1 MPSEAPPLRLMVV
14 AGEPSGDALGAQ
26 LMAGLKEMRPSVQFT
41 GVGGPLMEAQG
52 LKSLYSLA
60 DTSVMGLKE
69 VVPKIPR
76 ILQRVR
82 EAAAFAIATKPDLV
96 ILIDSPDFTHR
107 IARRLKRL
115 APKLTVVKYV
125 APQVWASRPWRA
137 KKLAE
142 FVDHLLALLPFEP
155 EFFERYGLP
164 TYFVGHPVIERMPQ
178 LAANAG
184 DAFRARYNIPPDAP
198 LLAVLPGSRSNEI
211 RFIMPQ
217 FLETAR
223 RINAQLPAL
232 HIVVPTVAHVRARVE
247 EGLKSLEVPHVV
259 VESETDKF
267 AALRAATA
275 ALAAS
280 GTVTTEVALAGTP
293 QVVGYRLG
301 WLTASIALRLFLL
314 PYFTLLNIIA
324 KEMIIPEFLQE
335 ECEPGHLMKA
345 LMPLMTSAEARAAQI
360 SKTRDALKSLGAGA
374 EAPSR
379 RAARAVLEIASRQEP
394 RAISAGTAAR
404 G

>member
-1 MPSEAPPLRLMVV
+1 MESKPLKLMVV

-26 LMAGLKEMRPSVQFT
+26 LMAGLKELRPLVQFS
-41 GVGGPLMEAQG
+41 GVGGPQMEAQG

-82 EAAAFAIATKPDLV
+82 EAAEFAIATKPDLV

-115 APKLTVVKYV
+115 APNITVIKYV

-155 EFFERYGLP
+155 EFFERYHLP
-164 TYFVGHPVIERMPQ
+164 THFVGHPVIERMPQ

-184 DAFRARYNIPPDAP
+184 DEFRTRYDIPPDVP
-198 LLAVLPGSRSNEI
+198 LLAMLPGSRSNEI

-223 RINAQLPAL
+223 KIKAELPRL

-247 EGLKSLEVPHVV
+247 DGLKSLDVPHVV

-301 WLTASIALRLFLL
+301 WLTAFIARKFFRLR
-314 PYFTLLNIIA
+314 YFTLLNIIA
-324 KEMIIPEFLQE
+324 DEMIIPEFLQE
-335 ECEPGHLMKA
+335 ECEPGHLMKV
-345 LMPLMTSAEARAAQI
+345 LMPLMTSPEARAAQI
-360 SKTRDALKSLGAGA
+360 AKTKAALKSLGAGA

-379 RAARAVLEIASRQEP
+379 RAARAVLEIASGLGP
-394 RAISAGTAAR
+394 RAISAGKA
-404 G
+404 GQG